1 MPRLA
6 IGQRPAIAY
15 LHSLPYNAS
24 MELLNVQ
31 EAEPYAPMLRTA
43 NEYSSLSARR
53 QINDDAQQDN
63 NNRPASNTNAP
74 QTQEANAQSTRET
87 LSSPADIQQAISN
100 VANAQPDNIDPDS
113 GEPQLVRLVA

>member
-1 MPRLA
+1 
-6 IGQRPAIAY
+6 
-15 LHSLPYNAS
+15 
-24 MELLNVQ
+24 
-31 EAEPYAPMLRTA
+31 MLRTA

-53 QINDDAQQDN
+53 QINDDAQQDD
-63 NNRPASNTNAP
+63 NNRPASNTNAQP
-74 QTQEANAQSTRET
+74 SQERDAREDAAQ

>member
-1 MPRLA
+1 MHHSTAFAVYACCIGLSLNPMGGRPFFMPRLA

-43 NEYSSLSARR
+43 N
-53 QINDDAQQDN
+53 
-63 NNRPASNTNAP
+63 
-74 QTQEANAQSTRET
+74 
-87 LSSPADIQQAISN
+87 
-100 VANAQPDNIDPDS
+100 
-113 GEPQLVRLVA
+113 

>member
-1 MPRLA
+1 MPRLP

-15 LHSLPYNAS
+15 LHSLHYNTS

-53 QINDDAQQDN
+53 QINDDAQQDD
-63 NNRPASNTNAP
+63 NNRPASNTNAQP
-74 QTQEANAQSTRET
+74 SQERDAREDAAQ